1 MIKILLFKFIIVYTY
16 NYQNFIK
23 MNRRKFLNYIGCGCC
38 GVVINGCSTAPITDR
53 RQFKIIPESKLN
65 AQAAQIYEKVKE
77 KEKMSDDLKTLNQ
90 IKDIGKRMEESISKY
105 FDRNNIEDPT
115 VNFDW
120 EYILIDNKKVKNA
133 WCMPGGKIAVYTG
146 ILDVTKNRNGLAS
159 VMGHEIAHAVAKHSV
174 ERASRGALLQ
184 TGTSLI
190 DILSGGKL
198 AQINQATGMNT
209 VGLLSQI
216 GIMNPFS
223 RTQESEAD
231 YLGMI
236 FASLSGYDIR
246 ETKKLWVRMKEA
258 NKGKEPH
265 QFMSTHPS
273 SSTRIKNLKEWENSV
288 ILDYPPISIS

>member
-1 MIKILLFKFIIVYTY
+1 
-16 NYQNFIK
+16 
-23 MNRRKFLNYIGCGCC
+23 MNRRKFLNYIGCSCC
-38 GVVINGCSTAPITDR
+38 SVAINGCSTAPITDR

-77 KEKMSDDLKTLNQ
+77 KEKMSDDIESLNE
-90 IKDIGKRMEESISKY
+90 IKNIGKKMEVSISEY
-105 FDRNNIEDPT
+105 FDRAAIVDPT

-120 EYILIDNKKVKNA
+120 EYILIDNKKIKNA
-133 WCMPGGKIAVYTG
+133 WCMPGGKIAIYTG
-146 ILDVTKNRNGLAS
+146 ILDVTKNTNGLAS

-174 ERASRGALLQ
+174 ERASRGVLLQ

-190 DILSGGKL
+190 DIFSGGKL
-198 AQINQATGMNT
+198 AQINKATGMNT

-236 FASLSGYDIR
+236 FASLSGFDVR
-246 ETKKLWVRMKEA
+246 ETKKLWERMKEA
-258 NKGKEPH
+258 NKGKEPP

-273 SSTRIKNLKEWENSV
+273 SSKRIKDLKEWENSV
-288 ILDYPPISIS
+288 ILDYPPIKIS

>member
-1 MIKILLFKFIIVYTY
+1 
-16 NYQNFIK
+16 
-23 MNRRKFLNYIGCGCC
+23 MNRRKFLNYVGCGCS
-38 GVVINGCSTAPITDR
+38 GLMLSACSTAPITDR
-53 RQFKIIPESKLN
+53 RQLKIIPESKLN
-65 AQAAQIYEKVKE
+65 AQAAQIFEKVKE
-77 KEKMSDDLKTLNQ
+77 KEKMSDDIKTLNE
-90 IKDIGKRMEESISKY
+90 IKDIGKRMEESISEY
-105 FDRNNIEDPT
+105 FYRAGLDDPT

-146 ILDVTKNRNGLAS
+146 ILDVTKNTNGLAS

-190 DILSGGKL
+190 DIFTGGKL
-198 AQINQATGMNT
+198 GQINQATGMNT

-236 FASLSGYDIR
+236 FASLSGFDIR
-246 ETKKLWVRMKEA
+246 ETKKLWERMKAE
-258 NKGKEPH
+258 NKGKEPP

-273 SSTRIKNLKEWENSV
+273 SSKRIKDLSEWENSV
-288 ILDYPPISIS
+288 ILDYPPITIS